1 MYLRILVPIFFI
13 GVTFMETTLLEV
25 DEQIEVTKKCPF
37 CAEQI
42 KNEAVKCRFCG
53 EFLDKT
59 VGAPFEAPQGAKIK
73 WYYTTSTIVIA
84 ILCLGPLALPLV
96 WLNPRYKIVSKLIV
110 TVIVISISILF
121 CYLTLNTYHQLTKQI
136 EALGIG

>member
-1 MYLRILVPIFFI
+1 
-13 GVTFMETTLLEV
+13 METTLMEV

-53 EFLDKT
+53 EFLDKPIDIGLET
-59 VGAPFEAPQGAKIK
+59 PQVAKTK

-96 WLNPRYKIVSKLIV
+96 WMNPRYKTTTKIMV
-110 TVIVISISILF
+110 TAIVIGVSILF
-121 CYLTLNTYHQLTKQI
+121 SYLTVHTYLQLMEQF
-136 EALGIG
+136 EVLGIG